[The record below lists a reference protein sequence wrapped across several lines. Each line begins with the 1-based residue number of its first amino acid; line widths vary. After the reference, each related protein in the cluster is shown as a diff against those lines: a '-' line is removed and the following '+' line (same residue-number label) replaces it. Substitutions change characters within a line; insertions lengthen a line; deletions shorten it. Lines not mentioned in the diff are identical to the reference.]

1 MQITFRSRH
10 FELTDGLKSVTT
22 EKITRLARFLP
33 GMDHADVT
41 FSEEKNKRISSPE
54 VCEVTMSGHGHHIR
68 AKAGAATAA
77 AALDLVIDK
86 LDHQLHSLKGKLDG
100 LHHGGPKRGK
110 HHHPGI
116 HVVNPAVV
124 TELLVDRSVVV
135 METSGNA
142 KNGNGKNGNGKNG
155 GNKNGGNKNGHA
167 AVAVATGPN
176 AELYPDDDNVAKIV
190 KTKQFAVTP
199 MCPDDAALQMDLLQH
214 DFFLFTNDDTGAVA
228 LLYRRDD
235 GHLGLIDTR

>member
-1 MQITFRSRH
+1 VQITFRSRH

-41 FSEEKNKRISSPE
+41 YSEEKNKRISSPE

-77 AALDLVIDK
+77 AALDLVVDK

-116 HVVNPAVV
+116 HVVNPLVVSELLTDRAVV
-124 TELLVDRSVVV
+124 NIEVNAK
-135 METSGNA
+135 NA
-142 KNGNGKNGNGKNG
+142 KNGSSRSALAVAEPSHLNGNGGGSQNG
-155 GNKNGGNKNGHA
+155 SHA
-167 AVAVATGPN
+167 
-176 AELYPDDDNVAKIV
+176 EDDDNVARIV
-190 KTKQFAVTP
+190 KTKQFTVST

-214 DFFLFTNDDTGAVA
+214 DFFLFTNTDTGAVA
-228 LLYRRDD
+228 VLYRRDD
-235 GHLGLIDTR
+235 GHLGLIDTK

>member
-1 MQITFRSRH
+1 VQITFRSRH

-41 FSEEKNKRISSPE
+41 YSEEKNKRISSPE

-77 AALDLVIDK
+77 AALDLVVDK

-116 HVVNPAVV
+116 HVVNPLVV
-124 TELLVDRSVVV
+124 SELLTDRSVVN
-135 METSGNA
+135 MELNAKGA
-142 KNGNGKNGNGKNG
+142 KNGSSRSALAIAEPSHLNGNGASSQNG
-155 GNKNGGNKNGHA
+155 SHA
-167 AVAVATGPN
+167 
-176 AELYPDDDNVAKIV
+176 EDDDNVARIV
-190 KTKQFAVTP
+190 KTKQFTVST

-214 DFFLFTNDDTGAVA
+214 DFFLFTNTDTGAVA
-228 LLYRRDD
+228 VLYRRED
-235 GHLGLIDTR
+235 GHLGLIDTK